1 MPQYIIITASEVMF
15 SVTGLEFAYSQSPT
29 SMKSLLQ
36 ACWLLAIAAGNVLVV
51 FIAKAKFFQSQA
63 SEFFL
68 FAGMMISVMA
78 VFVWLATR
86 YRYVIRTSQNE
97 QSELNA
103 VDTGDG
109 VGNHQQQEQQ
119 QQPPAVTAAVELP
132 KQTFANSAYQED

>member
-29 SMKSLLQ
+29 SMKSFLQ
-36 ACWLLAIAAGNVLVV
+36 ACWLLAVAAGNVLVV
-51 FIAKAKFFQSQA
+51 FIAEAKFFQSQA

-68 FAGMMISVMA
+68 FAGMMISVMT

-97 QSELNA
+97 QSDLNA

-109 VGNHQQQEQQ
+109 VGNRQQQEQQ
-119 QQPPAVTAAVELP
+119 QQLQVTAAVELP